1 MPAKAC
7 QKHIK
12 DIGILTFDKDD
23 KIQTKFQTRTATAL
37 SYQQRDTSK
46 IVDFPTLTDTYR

>member
-12 DIGILTFDKDD
+12 DIGILTFDKDG

-46 IVDFPTLTDTYR
+46 IVSTLTDTYK